1 MYTYMSE
8 SEQSLSLLKSRYLYI
23 SIVLV
28 YNNIFIFYMK
38 CNIVSFLSSITV
50 FTRLCTISV
59 LNKMLFIH

>member
-1 MYTYMSE
+1 MYTYMSK

-23 SIVLV
+23 SIV
-28 YNNIFIFYMK
+28 YIKIFILHEMQYY
-38 CNIVSFLSSITV
+38 VPLSSITV

>member
-1 MYTYMSE
+1 MYTYMSK

-23 SIVLV
+23 SIV
-28 YNNIFIFYMK
+28 YINIFILHEMQYY
-38 CNIVSFLSSITV
+38 VPLSSITV

>member
-8 SEQSLSLLKSRYLYI
+8 SKQSLSLLKSRYLYI
-23 SIVLV
+23 SMV

>member
-8 SEQSLSLLKSRYLYI
+8 SEQSLSLLKGRYLYI
-23 SIVLV
+23 SIV
-28 YNNIFIFYMK
+28 YIKIFILHEMQYY
-38 CNIVSFLSSITV
+38 VPLSSITV